1 MHWLFF
7 SPYDVFFSIAAVFPS
22 LCPTVIHREL
32 WVLMRRPQFSNFS
45 VIVAYKLNSS
55 YVFLK
60 LGYKESGAGLQ
71 DSLHWNSK
79 ASHVQAGRG
88 NVSSPERAGGRHQ
101 TSGVCLSTNL
111 QFTWIKKQKP
121 YTS

>member
-55 YVFLK
+55 YVF
-60 LGYKESGAGLQ
+60 
-71 DSLHWNSK
+71 
-79 ASHVQAGRG
+79 
-88 NVSSPERAGGRHQ
+88 
-101 TSGVCLSTNL
+101 
-111 QFTWIKKQKP
+111 F
-121 YTS
+121 